1 MASNSK
7 KRRRVLG
14 ASCILAALI
23 IASSSFAWF
32 TSKDEVTNRLSANAD
47 YGVSIVE
54 SFAPPANWIPG
65 QNVNKDVFAV
75 NTGNIGA
82 FVNEDVQG
90 VLNYTYEKLEAT
102 NTNVA
107 TKGVVLNNEKVAGI
121 EGATTT
127 EAGSVLAW
135 TNTVEALGN
144 KDVKEDGSGWTPS
157 APGVYIFRRS
167 IDTTGAFTYSGF
179 YYDSGTYY
187 KIVIGDDV
195 YPNASAGQFDV
206 SSATLGSGVTVDEQ
220 GIVTDGTP
228 NVQYVI
234 EEKKENE
241 QVTFLYEPQSASYDA
256 AVAYSDTNH
265 PARLVVT
272 SAAAATATDT
282 NGNTYNASANAART
296 EVDYLNKKDVSDVAT
311 DAYNQAKM
319 DYDYAL
325 ALAKARNK
333 LVEAANATKAV
344 HDAAETAGGTNEAN
358 TTAANAVKTAAG
370 VILADADYQD
380 IIQNGATNSI
390 AYSDLLGTPLET
402 AIIAYN
408 TANPTSQVKANYDEL
423 GRLYNNVM
431 YTYIT
436 DGRDARKINDL
447 LTSLNTAD
455 LTPAQVASKVQQLK
469 QELINL
475 KADLGDY
482 KDTFA
487 NLATAASTNATG
499 LDVAT
504 AIDSAKTAVQGIM
517 DKVDAL
523 LAAIDNSSSNMG
535 LTKKSADYT
544 TANAAK
550 VAQDGNVATADTAWK
565 AAVDEYNAAVNAA
578 KSAYE
583 AAVAGTPAKS
593 PYSNNSDHIVPD
605 YAATGTNIAPDPVFD
620 VTSSYPAYASI
631 VTLNSVT
638 EPTEATYT
646 APGASGTVASLKTD
660 KDTAVSNTNA
670 ANKAY
675 EDAKAKLTG
684 SSDIVIYVNLAE
696 NYETNWTFD
705 NSTSGTETA
714 SFYLN
719 KVLDAGETSG
729 QLIDSVML
737 ADTVTAGAYKDMTFD
752 LNVGLD
758 SAQITYADDQT
769 TVLPSA
775 VQAPAFGMNA
785 TVAANNSDVTWSKS

>member
-1 MASNSK
+1 MASKS
-7 KRRRVLG
+7 KRRRKVLG

-23 IASSSFAWF
+23 IAGSSFAWF

-54 SFAPPANWIPG
+54 SFAPPANWLPG
-65 QNVNKDVFAV
+65 QEVNKDVYAV
-75 NTGNIGA
+75 NTGNIAA
-82 FVNEDVQG
+82 FVNEDVKG
-90 VLNYTYEKLEAT
+90 VLNYTYEKLETAP
-102 NTNVA
+102 NT
-107 TKGVVLNNEKVAGI
+107 TKGVVLNKEDVAGI

-135 TNTVEALGN
+135 TNTAEALGN

-179 YYDSGTYY
+179 YYNSGTYY

-256 AVAYSDTNH
+256 ANPYSDTNH

-296 EVDYLNKKDVSDVAT
+296 EVDYLNKKYVSDAAT

-344 HDAAETAGGTNEAN
+344 HEAAETAGTGTIAVND
-358 TTAANAVKTAAG
+358 TAAEAVRTAAG
-370 VILADADYQD
+370 AILADSGYKD
-380 IIQNGATNSI
+380 IIQNGSTNSI
-390 AYSDLLGTPLET
+390 AYSDLLASVNATIT
-402 AIIAYN
+402 TYN
-408 TANPTSQVKANYDEL
+408 SNHPGSQVEANYNKLVEL
-423 GRLYNNVM
+423 YDDVM
-431 YTYIT
+431 YQYNET
-436 DGRDARKINDL
+436 GKDAYKINQL
-447 LTSLNTAD
+447 LTSLNTD
-455 LTPAQVASKVQQLK
+455 TLTPAQVASKVQELK

-475 KADLGDY
+475 KAHLSNY

-487 NLATAASTNATG
+487 NLETAAGQVTG
-499 LDVAT
+499 LDVETAT
-504 AIDSAKTAVQGIM
+504 DAAKTAVQDVM
-517 DKVDAL
+517 DKIGTL
-523 LAAIDNSSSNMG
+523 LTAIDNDSSPMG

-544 TANAAK
+544 AANAAMAAQNGK
-550 VAQDGNVATADTAWK
+550 VTAADTAWE
-565 AAVDEYNAAVNAA
+565 AAVDEYNAAVGAA
-578 KSAYE
+578 KVAYDGL
-583 AAVAGTPAKS
+583 AVS
-593 PYSNNSDHIVPD
+593 PYSNVADNIVPV
-605 YAATGTNIAPDPVFD
+605 YAATGTSINPDPVFD
-620 VTSSYPAYASI
+620 TTSSYPAYASI
-631 VTLNSVT
+631 VTKGSVT
-638 EPTEATYT
+638 EPTEAAYT
-646 APGASGTVASLKTD
+646 APGASDTVANLKTA
-660 KDTAVSNTNA
+660 KDTAVSATNA

-705 NSTSGTETA
+705 NSTSGTKTA

-775 VQAPAFGMNA
+775 VLAPAFDMKA
-785 TVAANNSDVTWSKS
+785 TVDANNSTVTWTKS